1 MTLKVRLYILLTS
14 AIVLASCSSND
25 VETTVEKTAVKIN
38 LAAGIDQLTARG
50 ATDLLQNSLSVNSRV
65 AIYIN
70 EMTST
75 TPTVTYLQPMHY
87 RATNTNGDLAPV
99 TGNAPYYPMNG
110 NYVEV
115 VGFYPYSAATSAGGS
130 FTMGNKQVEKADYEA
145 NDLMSASVV
154 GRDEN
159 NALVLSFKHLCSKI
173 SYHLTTSQEN
183 VRLIS
188 SKVKLLN
195 VKKTALL
202 NAPEGKI
209 VSVVGGSENDILIS
223 NDGSK
228 DGSGVILP
236 QTILANTRFIEIELL
251 TKETVYG
258 VMPTTYTFLPGKS
271 YVFNIDVKVDRQTS
285 VLNLTNIE
293 VVDWVDAYS
302 DPQEIVAERTE

>member
-159 NALVLSFKHLCSKI
+159 NALVLSFK
-173 SYHLTTSQEN
+173 TS
-183 VRLIS
+183 L
-188 SKVKLLN
+188 
-195 VKKTALL
+195 
-202 NAPEGKI
+202 
-209 VSVVGGSENDILIS
+209 
-223 NDGSK
+223 
-228 DGSGVILP
+228 
-236 QTILANTRFIEIELL
+236 
-251 TKETVYG
+251 
-258 VMPTTYTFLPGKS
+258 
-271 YVFNIDVKVDRQTS
+271 
-285 VLNLTNIE
+285 
-293 VVDWVDAYS
+293 
-302 DPQEIVAERTE
+302 